1 MTTLNAAIPDDLH
14 QALLAQAELEHVSV
28 DTLISRALRAAIAL
42 PLLRMGVEER
52 AARGNRDD
60 FDRITSRVRDV
71 PPVPGDER

>member
-1 MTTLNAAIPDDLH
+1 MTTLNAAISDDLH
-14 QALLAQAELEHVSV
+14 QALLAQAELEQVSM

-52 AARGNRDD
+52 AARGNWDD
-60 FDRITSRVRDV
+60 FDRITARVHDV